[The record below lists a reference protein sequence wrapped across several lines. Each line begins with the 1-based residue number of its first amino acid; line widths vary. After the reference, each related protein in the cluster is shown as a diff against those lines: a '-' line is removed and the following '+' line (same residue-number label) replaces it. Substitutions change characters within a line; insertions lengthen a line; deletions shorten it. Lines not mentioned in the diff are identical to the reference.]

1 MPSVES
7 RSFRPVVNIRADKID
22 TDTGD
27 GTDSNVGW
35 GIKEENSNENK
46 S

>member
-1 MPSVES
+1 MVHTYFI
-7 RSFRPVVNIRADKID
+7 RVALVNIQADKID